1 MGTDRG
7 TRIEETPEDVVY
19 CARHPDVETYLR
31 CGKCDTPICP
41 RCLVQT
47 PVGAR
52 CRDCANISRVPTLN
66 VTPAFFA
73 RGMAAAIGSGVVV
86 GGLWALFTGG
96 VGGFGLFSI
105 LIGLG
110 VGWAVSESVSRATN
124 LKRGLGLQL
133 CAVLGVLLAYL
144 VMENLTPGGIIPR
157 RGGLLFQGDLIA
169 ALVGM
174 AFAASRLKGF

>member
-7 TRIEETPEDVVY
+7 ARLEEAPEDAVF
-19 CARHPDVETYLR
+19 CARHPEVETYLR
-31 CGKCDTPICP
+31 CGKCGTPICP

-52 CRDCANISRVPTLN
+52 CRDCANISRLPTFN
-66 VTPAFFA
+66 VTPVFFA
-73 RGMAAAIGSGVVV
+73 RGMAAAIASGVVV
-86 GGLWALFTGG
+86 GVVWALLTGG
-96 VGGFGLFSI
+96 AGFGFFSI

-110 VGWAVSESVSRATN
+110 VGWAVSESVSRGAN
-124 LKRGLGLQL
+124 GKRGLGLQI

-169 ALVGM
+169 ALVGA
-174 AFAASRLKGF
+174 AFAFSRLRGF